1 MALKNILIIYPH
13 WPPSNLAGVHRPR
26 LIANFLSEF
35 GWNPIVLTVHEQ
47 YYEETPDVELTK
59 TVSPQVEVIK
69 VGASKVIRIGGMR
82 LVGDIGLRGFIQ
94 LYRKAREIIRS
105 RPLSFVWIPVPSFY
119 TALIGRALFETT
131 GTPYGIDY
139 IDPWV
144 SKLAPHHH
152 RFSRAWWSKKIAA
165 ALEPV
170 AVKKAALIS
179 GVAESYY
186 KGVLERNFRDRQ
198 ITHVGMP
205 YGFDPRDHEINV
217 NGLTA
222 PWENSGS
229 NRPVIYAGAFLPQSH
244 LFIKL
249 LFNSVRELKAK
260 GVWPSGCKLFFLGT
274 GHYAGKKIM
283 DYANESGV
291 DTLSTE
297 INARFPYLH
306 ILQFLRQ
313 ARGVMVIGSTE
324 RHYTASKIFQALLSR
339 KPLFGILHE
348 ASPAIQVLQ
357 SARADE
363 YIVRYRE
370 NMPEDELKNQITD
383 RLSAFLS
390 GKMNWSPDLGSL
402 HQYSARASA
411 KALVQAM
418 EAALSR

>member
-1 MALKNILIIYPH
+1 MKNILIIYPH

-26 LIANFLSEF
+26 LIANCLSEF
-35 GWNPIVLTVHEQ
+35 GWRPIVLTVHEQ
-47 YYEETPDVELTK
+47 YYEETPDPELTK

-69 VGASKVIRIGGMR
+69 VGAGKVVRISGMR

-94 LYRKAREIIRS
+94 LYRKAREILRS
-105 RPLSFVWIPVPSFY
+105 HPVSFVWIPVPSFY
-119 TALIGRALFETT
+119 TSLIGRALFETT

-144 SKLAPHHH
+144 SKLAPHHR
-152 RFSRAWWSKKIAA
+152 RFSRAWWSKKIAGV
-165 ALEPV
+165 LEPV

-186 KGVLERNFRDRQ
+186 QGVLERNFRGRQ
-198 ITHVGMP
+198 ITHAGMP
-205 YGFDPRDHEINV
+205 YGFDPRDHEISINSV
-217 NGLTA
+217 TA

-229 NRPVIYAGAFLPQSH
+229 TRPIVYAGAFLPQSH

-249 LFNSVRELKAK
+249 LFHSIRELKDK
-260 GVWPSGCKLFFLGT
+260 GEWPFDCRLFFLGT
-274 GHYAGKKIM
+274 GPYKGKKII
-283 DYANESGV
+283 DYAKESGV
-291 DTLSTE
+291 DALTTE
-297 INARFPYLH
+297 INIRFPYLH

-313 ARGVMVIGSTE
+313 AQGVMVIGSTE

-363 YIVRYRE
+363 YVVRYRE

-383 RLSAFLS
+383 RLDAFLS
-390 GKMNWSPDLGSL
+390 GNKTWSPDLGSL
-402 HQYSARASA
+402 HPYSARASA
-411 KALVQAM
+411 KALVEAM